1 MFSMI
6 ITIVSIALV
15 AILAAACLY
24 YGASYVSDGK
34 TRTAV
39 TRALQEGNQIVGA
52 FELYRADQGKMP
64 EGTAEKIQEDLVTK
78 EYLSSWPGSAWKLQ
92 TDFAVRDDLDD
103 KQCLA
108 VNKRMGIEGIPA
120 CDTAGITDKTFCC
133 SVAGAEEG
141 TP

>member
-15 AILAAACLY
+15 AILAAASLY
-24 YGASYVSDGK
+24 YGANYVSDG
-34 TRTAV
+34 TSRTAV
-39 TRALQEGNQIVGA
+39 TRALQEGNQIVAA
-52 FELYRADQGKMP
+52 FEMYRVDEGKMP
-64 EGTAEKIQEDLVTK
+64 EGSAEDIQIALVDK
-78 EYLSSWPGSAWKLQ
+78 HYLSVWPGSAWKLQ

-103 KQCLA
+103 KQCLM